1 MKSITVTNEQGFS
14 MTFTEVYTDGF
25 LLENATGVQ
34 EAKADVIRT
43 ENAMGDGSI
52 WNSSRMKERNIVLT
66 LRDLP
71 HADHRRNRARLY
83 RLFPIKSGGTLTYT
97 DGTVTR
103 VIPVYCESVVADAK
117 NLANSFTISLISP
130 NPYFTDP
137 EPTDVALAAWEGA
150 FEWPAQAATP
160 DTGEFEFDAQA
171 LDTDVQEFGTR
182 TEDLIVTCENAGDVP
197 CGFVLTFS
205 AAGTITDP
213 GILNVDTGEQLTL
226 NLTLGAGDSVAV
238 DTRFGHRTAVLTSG
252 GVQYNVFRY
261 ITAGSTFLQLPPG
274 ESHFTATLG
283 GSAATSADLDISI
296 RYETNYIGA

>member
-14 MTFTEVYTDGF
+14 MTFTEVFTDGF

-43 ENAMGDGSI
+43 DNAMGDGSI

-83 RLFPIKSGGTLTYT
+83 RLFPIKSGGLLTYT

-103 VIPVYCESVVADAK
+103 VIPVYCESIVADANK
-117 NLANSFTISLISP
+117 TANSFTVSLISP

-150 FEWPAQAATP
+150 FEF
-160 DTGEFEFDAQA
+160 EFEFDAEA

-205 AAGTITDP
+205 AAGTIADP

>member
-14 MTFTEVYTDGF
+14 MTFTEVFTDGF
-25 LLENATGVQ
+25 VLENATGVQ

-103 VIPVYCESVVADAK
+103 VIPVYCESVTADAK

-150 FEWPAQAATP
+150 FEF
-160 DTGEFEFDAQA
+160 DFEFDAEA